1 LLDYDRAKGA
11 FLFGKGHKIG
21 LALGGGGARGFAHLG
36 VLIALEENDIPIDI
50 ITGTSMGAAMGA
62 IKALGLDLR
71 KMERLLAS
79 LDLNDLLQVSDSTLR
94 EMERGI
100 GRGMLE
106 YLRGSSWREPG
117 YIPERLARMFRL
129 FYLLSANKGFSEIV
143 VPFAVVAA
151 ELESGA
157 RVVLNEGKIYK
168 AVTASAAIPGVFY
181 PVRHEGRYLIDGG
194 VIDKIPA
201 DVAVELGAGI
211 VIAVDTSSPLE
222 KRVENSLYVLLQ
234 AQRIPSAELTELQL
248 DRVRKQV
255 NGRFILLRPDLEGIA
270 MLAFNRL
277 GEAVQAGREE
287 ALARMDEIK
296 ALCSGDRI

>member
-1 LLDYDRAKGA
+1 V
-11 FLFGKGHKIG
+11 
-21 LALGGGGARGFAHLG
+21 LGGGGARGFAHLG
-36 VLIALEENDIPIDI
+36 VLMALEENDIPIDI

-62 IKALGLDLR
+62 IKALGLNLR
-71 KMERLLAS
+71 KMERLLSS

-100 GRGMLE
+100 GRGMME

-157 RVVLNEGKIYK
+157 RVVLSEGKIYK

-255 NGRFILLRPDLEGIA
+255 NGRFILLRPDLEGIG
-270 MLAFNRL
+270 MLAFNHL
-277 GEAVQAGREE
+277 GEAVQAGREK
-287 ALARMDEIK
+287 ALTRMDEIK
-296 ALCSGDRI
+296 ALCSGDRPRLIF

>member
-1 LLDYDRAKGA
+1 ML
-11 FLFGKGHKIG
+11 GKGHKIG

-36 VLIALEENDIPIDI
+36 VLMALEENDIPIDI

-62 IKALGLDLR
+62 IKALGLNLR

-100 GRGMLE
+100 GRGMME

-201 DVAVELGAGI
+201 DVTVELGAGI

-255 NGRFILLRPDLEGIA
+255 NGRFILLRPDLEGIG
-270 MLAFNRL
+270 MLAFNHL
-277 GEAVQAGREE
+277 GEAVQAGRGE

-296 ALCSGDRI
+296 ALCSGDRA

>member
-1 LLDYDRAKGA
+1 M
-11 FLFGKGHKIG
+11 GKGHKIG

-36 VLIALEENDIPIDI
+36 VLMALEENDIPIDI

-62 IKALGLDLR
+62 IKALGLNLR

-100 GRGMLE
+100 GRGMME

-201 DVAVELGAGI
+201 DVTVELGAGI

-255 NGRFILLRPDLEGIA
+255 NGRFILLRPDLEGIG
-270 MLAFNRL
+270 MLAFNHL
-277 GEAVQAGREE
+277 GEAVQAGRGE

-296 ALCSGDRI
+296 ALCSGDRA

>member
-1 LLDYDRAKGA
+1 ML
-11 FLFGKGHKIG
+11 GKGHKIG

-36 VLIALEENDIPIDI
+36 VLMALEENDIPIDI

-62 IKALGLDLR
+62 IKALGLNLR

-100 GRGMLE
+100 GRGMME

-255 NGRFILLRPDLEGIA
+255 NGRFILLRPDLEGIG
-270 MLAFNRL
+270 MLAFNHL
-277 GEAVQAGREE
+277 GEAVQAGRGE

-296 ALCSGDRI
+296 ALCSGDRA